1 MQKLEGVLSY
11 LDSWREEVNQKDG
24 MAQEQK
30 IGYAL
35 VSKPMMV
42 GTSQVIFLKICYS
55 FTCLI
60 AARSMSQI
68 VASAFLY
75 DQNVTNYTKHLC
87 KKYCK

>member
-42 GTSQVIFLKICYS
+42 GTSQVIFLKNCYAC
-55 FTCLI
+55 TCLI
-60 AARSMSQI
+60 FARNMSQI

-75 DQNVTNYTKHLC
+75 IKM
-87 KKYCK
+87 